1 MPCTLD
7 YERDLHEQGFCRVAG
22 IDEAG
27 RGPLA
32 GPLLVAGVV
41 FPESLLSSNERTRR
55 GAGALFSNHGFAA
68 QLAGLDDSKKLS
80 SSKREALYEALK
92 SSRLVESLTVRIEPQ
107 EIDVLNILG
116 ATRHGMR
123 EVARRLRA
131 DHSLVDG
138 WAVPE
143 FPGPQTA
150 LVGGDGLSLSIAAAS
165 VVAKVE
171 RDRIM
176 FEMANIYP
184 EYAFERH
191 KGYPTAL
198 HLERLKKYGPCPIHR
213 RSFGPV
219 AQIPLL

>member
-7 YERDLHEQGFCRVAG
+7 YERDLYKQGFNRVIG

-32 GPLLVAGVV
+32 GPLLVAGVMLHRSWQLPKGSSASRKV
-41 FPESLLSSNERTRR
+41 NLFRDDVEASLAE
-55 GAGALFSNHGFAA
+55 
-68 QLAGLDDSKKLS
+68 LDDSKKLS
-80 SSKREALYEALK
+80 PSKREHLYEALK
-92 SSRLVESLTVRIEPQ
+92 SSRFIESVTVRIEPQ

-138 WAVPE
+138 WPVPE

-176 FEMANIYP
+176 LEMANVYP
-184 EYAFERH
+184 EYAFEKH